1 MNRKLCTLAL
11 TLTLVLPAF
20 AKDKEEKETTRL
32 EESAVVLKEIL
43 GMPESIPKNLLDKSV
58 CVVVYPSVKKAA
70 FVVGA
75 SYGRA

>member
-1 MNRKLCTLAL
+1 MTKKLCVSAL
-11 TLTLVLPAF
+11 VAFLLLPAF

-43 GMPESIPKNLLDKSV
+43 GMPEGIPKDLLDNSV

-75 SYGRA
+75 S